1 MMRNVCLS
9 LIVALVLAGCMIVA
23 PPGQVKKGAG
33 AKSSVELKGD
43 GVKVKVK

>member
-1 MMRNVCLS
+1 MMRNVCLL
-9 LIVALVLAGCMIVA
+9 LIVTLALAGCVVFA

-33 AKSSVELKGD
+33 AKSSVEMKGG